1 MTSSILSLHPPFA
14 APTAHHV
21 DAEAIAT
28 VPALEPTVLAD
39 RRSWLPQPFVPPVVR
54 DVSGVAVLPAEPV
67 IPEDTVWAEAVRVNV
82 VAEPAVEPETFVD
95 DAEADGA
102 YAHEEPAVES
112 VAPETDEIESVEA
125 TAEEVYE
132 ADEIAVVD
140 DAAPELSMAHDAYA
154 APLSTEEM
162 LADDTLPSISDFLV
176 AGAFP
181 ESSADAPQ
189 WPIADVG
196 AEVTRLSEG
205 MPVAPRDERDSSV
218 DGIESTPVQGS
229 NETHAAWSDDEAWLD
244 IMPAASPAVER
255 ELEAQTAWARAFG
268 EPPAPLPSTPA
279 TGGNVF
285 TAARALEEV
294 ARRLRAG
301 ELALP
306 AWSPDGGE
314 AAALAATLTALL
326 GTRR

>member
-1 MTSSILSLHPPFA
+1 MTSSIHSLYPPFA
-14 APTAHHV
+14 APTAHH
-21 DAEAIAT
+21 AESGAFAT

-54 DVSGVAVLPAEPV
+54 DVTSVAELPAEPV
-67 IPEDTVWAEAVRVNV
+67 IPEDTVWAEAVSVDV
-82 VAEPAVEPETFVD
+82 VAEPVVELETFVD
-95 DAEADGA
+95 DAEPVVAI
-102 YAHEEPAVES
+102 AHEEP
-112 VAPETDEIESVEA
+112 VA
-125 TAEEVYE
+125 
-132 ADEIAVVD
+132 
-140 DAAPELSMAHDAYA
+140 AHEAYA
-154 APLSTEEM
+154 APLPSEEAP
-162 LADDTLPSISDFLV
+162 ADDTLPSISDFLV

-205 MPVAPRDERDSSV
+205 MPVAPRDEHDATARDTH
-218 DGIESTPVQGS
+218 ETPVQGTS
-229 NETHAAWSDDEAWLD
+229 ETHAAWSDDEAWLD

-326 GTRR
+326 GARR

>member
-1 MTSSILSLHPPFA
+1 
-14 APTAHHV
+14 
-21 DAEAIAT
+21 
-28 VPALEPTVLAD
+28 VLAD
-39 RRSWLPQPFVPPVVR
+39 RRSWLPQPFVPPFVR
-54 DVSGVAVLPAEPV
+54 DVISIAVSPADAE
-67 IPEDTVWAEAVRVNV
+67 IPEDTVWAETATATVDNIAAEDVVEVEAV
-82 VAEPAVEPETFVD
+82 VAQMGE
-95 DAEADGA
+95 
-102 YAHEEPAVES
+102 
-112 VAPETDEIESVEA
+112 VEA
-125 TAEEVYE
+125 TAEDVVE
-132 ADEIAVVD
+132 AEAIA
-140 DAAPELSMAHDAYA
+140 AEAPELSVGDNTHAERA
-154 APLSTEEM
+154 SVEEM
-162 LADDTLPSISDFLV
+162 VRDDTLPSISDFLV

-181 ESSADAPQ
+181 EASANAPQ

-205 MPVAPRDERDSSV
+205 VPVAPRDGREADL
-218 DGIESTPVQGS
+218 DGAEGTPVQGTS
-229 NETHAAWSDDEAWLD
+229 ETHAAWSDDEAWLD

-301 ELALP
+301 ELSLP

-326 GTRR
+326 GARR

>member
-1 MTSSILSLHPPFA
+1 MTSSILSLYPPFA
-14 APTAHHV
+14 APTAHHA

-54 DVSGVAVLPAEPV
+54 DVTSVAVLPAEPV
-67 IPEDTVWAEAVRVNV
+67 LPEDTVWAEAVSVDV
-82 VAEPAVEPETFVD
+82 VAEPVAEPETFADV
-95 DAEADGA
+95 AEAVVA
-102 YAHEEPAVES
+102 IAHEEPAVEA
-112 VAPETDEIESVEA
+112 VAPEADEIESVEA
-125 TAEEVYE
+125 TAEEVYAVE
-132 ADEIAVVD
+132 AIAAD
-140 DAAPELSMAHDAYA
+140 APELSEAYDAHATH
-154 APLSTEEM
+154 LSTEE
-162 LADDTLPSISDFLV
+162 LVADDTLPSISDFLL

-181 ESSADAPQ
+181 EPSPDAPQ

-196 AEVTRLSEG
+196 AELSRLTEE
-205 MPVAPRDERDSSV
+205 MPLAPREERDASE
-218 DGIESTPVQGS
+218 DGVEATPVQGTG
-229 NETHAAWSDDEAWLD
+229 ETHAAWSEDEAWLD

-268 EPPAPLPSTPA
+268 EPPAPLPSAPA

-326 GTRR
+326 GARR